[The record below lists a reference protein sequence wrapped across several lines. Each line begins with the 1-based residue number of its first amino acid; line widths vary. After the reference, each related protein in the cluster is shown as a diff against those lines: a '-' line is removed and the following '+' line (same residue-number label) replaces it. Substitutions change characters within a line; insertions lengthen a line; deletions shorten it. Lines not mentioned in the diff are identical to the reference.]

1 MKFHKAKCKVLP
13 WLGRKNPLPRH
24 RLRAAR
30 LQCSSARKAWGSG
43 PAASWADPTAC
54 PGNRDRQQCPQLC
67 KYTGGRS
74 REGIIPQHSS
84 GVLHPVWGS
93 PVEQRH
99 WQTGVSSAESH
110 QDDQGWKTCP
120 VRRGWGTRACSACR
134 RQLWG
139 EPNSYLPVLTG
150 METEKGSAVHG
161 RVRDSRQKSKQQR
174 LGLDIRRKFP
184 HKDKQAVVWVAQRS
198 CAGSILGSLQ
208 HQLDKA
214 LSRLVWPYSWHCLS
228 RRLDWRP
235 ATVAS
240 NLNYPVSLWYYI
252 VITMKNDQQCFSS
265 FFYSSNTWDSLALL

>member
-13 WLGRKNPLPRH
+13 WLGWKNPLPRH

-43 PAASWADPTAC
+43 AAASWADPTAC

-84 GVLHPVWGS
+84 GVLHPVWGF

-99 WQTGVSSAESH
+99 WQTGVSSAEGH

-139 EPNSYLPVLTG
+139 EPNSYPPVLTG
-150 METEKGSAVHG
+150 MEMEKGSAVHSM
-161 RVRDSRQKSKQQR
+161 VRDSRQKSKQER
-174 LGLDIRRKFP
+174 LGLDIRRNNFP
-184 HKDKQAVVWVAQRS
+184 IKTSRQWCGLLREAVKAPSLEVFSTNWIKHW
-198 CAGSILGSLQ
+198 AGWSDLTADTAWAGGWTRDLQ
-208 HQLDKA
+208 QL
-214 LSRLVWPYSWHCLS
+214 LPTW
-228 RRLDWRP
+228 
-235 ATVAS
+235 
-240 NLNYPVSLWYYI
+240 
-252 VITMKNDQQCFSS
+252 IT
-265 FFYSSNTWDSLALL
+265 L